1 MKPDKIIVSDA
12 SYKSSDPYDIINS
25 NISVVNLLR
34 EEGIEEENMH
44 EDSVTSYYVDYYV
57 SQYKNGNFSQFVW
70 NSGWSE
76 ELNKI
81 IEAGLKKMG
90 AQKHWELFLE
100 QSSKVENL
108 EEGALIKFFESEYF
122 GPNKT
127 RDALKNDSFYSL
139 DENLTALHSQWL
151 KNHPDLKVLS
161 VDDMFT
167 ELEKWVG
174 RKIDR

>member
-1 MKPDKIIVSDA
+1 
-12 SYKSSDPYDIINS
+12 
-25 NISVVNLLR
+25 
-34 EEGIEEENMH
+34 
-44 EDSVTSYYVDYYV
+44 
-57 SQYKNGNFSQFVW
+57 
-70 NSGWSE
+70 
-76 ELNKI
+76 
-81 IEAGLKKMG
+81 MG